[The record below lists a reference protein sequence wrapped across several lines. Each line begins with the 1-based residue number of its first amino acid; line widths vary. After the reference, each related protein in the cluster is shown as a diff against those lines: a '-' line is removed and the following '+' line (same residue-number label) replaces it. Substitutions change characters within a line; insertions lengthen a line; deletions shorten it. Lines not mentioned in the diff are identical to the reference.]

1 VSRVLGLDIGA
12 TGSRAQL
19 CVDGEVVAE
28 AAAAGASLV
37 AVGAASAEAALA
49 DLLAQLPLGP
59 RRRLDVICAGS
70 AGASV
75 PGTRQFLTERLAP
88 LTRSGNVVIVKDAML
103 VLPAADLAEGVAL
116 SCGTGSVAVGRY
128 RGTEV
133 QCGGWGYLLGDE
145 GSGYW
150 IVRAALQALLDRR
163 DRGLAAGELGERLL
177 GATGA
182 AQVSGLLEM
191 FYRQPHPLHWAGYA
205 PLVLSSADPAAA
217 RIMAGAADAL
227 AGLAVSAA
235 ERLGAPPGLPVV
247 LAGGLLG
254 DAGLEAALRDLIGK
268 ARAGSAVRTLDRPP
282 VVGAVRLALAA
293 AGASLALARL
303 PCCGMTGT
311 GEGSG
316 GLERP

>member
-49 DLLAQLPLGP
+49 DLLAQLPLRQ

-70 AGASV
+70 AGASA
-75 PGTRQFLTERLAP
+75 PGTRRFLTERLAP
-88 LTRSGNVVIVKDAML
+88 LTRSGNVVIVNDAML

-116 SCGTGSVAVGRY
+116 SSGTGSVAVGRY
-128 RGTEV
+128 RGAEV

-150 IVRAALQALLDRR
+150 IVRGALQALLGRR
-163 DRGLAAGELGERLL
+163 DRGLPVGELGERMLA
-177 GATGA
+177 ATGA
-182 AQVSGLLEM
+182 AQVGGLLEL
-191 FYRQPHPLHWAGYA
+191 FYRQPHPRHWAGYA
-205 PLVLSSADPAAA
+205 PLVLGSADPAAT
-217 RIMAGAADAL
+217 RITAEAADAL
-227 AGLAVSAA
+227 AGLALSAA

-247 LAGGLLG
+247 LAGGLFG
-254 DAGLEAALRDLIGK
+254 HAGLEAAVRDLIGK
-268 ARAGSAVRTLDRPP
+268 ARPGSAVRTLDRPP
-282 VVGAVRLALAA
+282 VAGAVRLALAA
-293 AGASLALARL
+293 AGGVDIGRG
-303 PCCGMTGT
+303 PP
-311 GEGSG
+311 GEPPS
-316 GLERP
+316 

>member
-1 VSRVLGLDIGA
+1 MSRVLGLDIGA

-49 DLLAQLPLGP
+49 DLLAELPLRQ

-70 AGASV
+70 AGASA
-75 PGTRQFLTERLAP
+75 PGTRRFLTERLAP
-88 LTRSGNVVIVKDAML
+88 LTRSGNVVIVNDAML

-116 SCGTGSVAVGRY
+116 SSGTGSVAVGRY
-128 RGTEV
+128 RGAEV

-150 IVRAALQALLDRR
+150 IVRGALQALLGRR
-163 DRGLAAGELGERLL
+163 DRGLPVGELGERMLA
-177 GATGA
+177 ATGA
-182 AQVSGLLEM
+182 AQVGGLLEL
-191 FYRQPHPLHWAGYA
+191 FYRQPHPRHWAGYA
-205 PLVLSSADPAAA
+205 PLVLGSADPAAT
-217 RIMAGAADAL
+217 RITAEAADAL
-227 AGLAVSAA
+227 AGLALSAA

-247 LAGGLLG
+247 LAGGLFG
-254 DAGLEAALRDLIGK
+254 HAGLEAAVRDLIGK
-268 ARAGSAVRTLDRPP
+268 ARPGSAVRTLDRPP

-293 AGASLALARL
+293 AGGVDIGRG
-303 PCCGMTGT
+303 PP
-311 GEGSG
+311 GEPPS
-316 GLERP
+316 

>member
-49 DLLAQLPLGP
+49 DLLAQLPLRQ

-70 AGASV
+70 AGASA
-75 PGTRQFLTERLAP
+75 PGTRRFLTERLAP
-88 LTRSGNVVIVKDAML
+88 LTRSGNVVIVNDAML

-116 SCGTGSVAVGRY
+116 SSGTGSVAVGRY
-128 RGTEV
+128 RGAEV

-150 IVRAALQALLDRR
+150 IVRGALQALLGRR
-163 DRGLAAGELGERLL
+163 DRGLPVGELGERMLA
-177 GATGA
+177 ATGA
-182 AQVSGLLEM
+182 AQVGGLLEL
-191 FYRQPHPLHWAGYA
+191 FYRQPHPRHWADYA
-205 PLVLSSADPAAA
+205 PLVLGSADPAAT
-217 RIMAGAADAL
+217 RITAEAADAL
-227 AGLAVSAA
+227 VGLALSAA

-247 LAGGLLG
+247 LAGGLFG
-254 DAGLEAALRDLIGK
+254 HAGLEAAVRDLIGK
-268 ARAGSAVRTLDRPP
+268 ARPGSAVRTLDRPP
-282 VVGAVRLALAA
+282 VAGAVRLALAA
-293 AGASLALARL
+293 AGGVDIGRG
-303 PCCGMTGT
+303 PP
-311 GEGSG
+311 GEPPS
-316 GLERP
+316 

>member
-1 VSRVLGLDIGA
+1 MSRVLGLDIGA

-49 DLLAQLPLGP
+49 DLLAQLPLRP
-59 RRRLDVICAGS
+59 RLDVVCAGS
-70 AGASV
+70 AGASA

-88 LTRSGNVVIVKDAML
+88 LTRSGNVVIVNDAML

-163 DRGLAAGELGERLL
+163 DRGLPPGELGERLL
-177 GATGA
+177 AATGA
-182 AQVSGLLEM
+182 AQVGGLLEL
-191 FYRQPHPLHWAGYA
+191 FYRQPHPRHWAGYA
-205 PLVLSSADPAAA
+205 PLVL
-217 RIMAGAADAL
+217 
-227 AGLAVSAA
+227 
-235 ERLGAPPGLPVV
+235 
-247 LAGGLLG
+247 
-254 DAGLEAALRDLIGK
+254 
-268 ARAGSAVRTLDRPP
+268 GSA
-282 VVGAVRLALAA
+282 
-293 AGASLALARL
+293 
-303 PCCGMTGT
+303 GT
-311 GEGSG
+311 NTI
-316 GLERP
+316 

>member
-1 VSRVLGLDIGA
+1 MSSVLGLDIGA

-49 DLLAQLPLGP
+49 DLLEQLPLRP
-59 RRRLDVICAGS
+59 RCRLDVVCAGA
-70 AGASV
+70 AGASA
-75 PGTRQFLTERLAP
+75 PGTRQFLNARLAP

-150 IVRAALQALLDRR
+150 VVREAVRRVLAER
-163 DRGLAAGELGERLL
+163 DRGSPPGELARRLL
-177 GATGA
+177 
-182 AQVSGLLEM
+182 
-191 FYRQPHPLHWAGYA
+191 
-205 PLVLSSADPAAA
+205 SA
-217 RIMAGAADAL
+217 AGAADPLELTAAFHEQREPERWAALSRVVLAADPDLVAASAAAL
-227 AGLAVSAA
+227 ARLVETVAA
-235 ERLGAPPGLPVV
+235 RLSLTGPVV
-247 LAGGLLG
+247 LAGGMLLG
-254 DAGLEAALRDLIGK
+254 EPALEAAVRLALPGVALLRCEE
-268 ARAGSAVRTLDRPP
+268 PP
-282 VVGAVRLALAA
+282 VAGAVRLAE
-293 AGASLALARL
+293 RL
-303 PCCGMTGT
+303 SCTQ
-311 GEGSG
+311 EGLFEG
-316 GLERP
+316 FRG

>member
-1 VSRVLGLDIGA
+1 MSSVLGLDIGA

-49 DLLAQLPLGP
+49 DLLDQLPLRP
-59 RRRLDVICAGS
+59 RRRLDVVCAGA
-70 AGASV
+70 AGASA
-75 PGTRQFLTERLAP
+75 PGTRQFLNARLAP
-88 LTRSGNVVIVKDAML
+88 LTRSGNVVIVNDAML

-150 IVRAALQALLDRR
+150 IVRAALRALLDRR
-163 DRGLAAGELGERLL
+163 DRGLPPGELSERMLA
-177 GATGA
+177 ATGA
-182 AQVSGLLEM
+182 AQVGGLLEL
-191 FYRQPHPLHWAGYA
+191 FYLQPHPRHWAGYA
-205 PLVLSSADPAAA
+205 PLVLTSADPAAA
-217 RIMAGAADAL
+217 RITAEAADAL

-247 LAGGLLG
+247 LAGGLFG
-254 DAGLEAALRDLIGK
+254 HAGLASAVRELIGK
-268 ARAGSAVRTLDRPP
+268 ARPGSAVRTLDRPP
-282 VVGAVRLALAA
+282 VAGAVRLALAA
-293 AGASLALARL
+293 AGGATAR
-303 PCCGMTGT
+303 CWARD
-311 GEGSG
+311 
-316 GLERP
+316 ERY

>member
-28 AAAAGASLV
+28 AAAGGASLV

-49 DLLAQLPLGP
+49 DLLAQLPLRP
-59 RRRLDVICAGS
+59 RRRLDVVCAGS
-70 AGASV
+70 AGAST

-103 VLPAADLAEGVAL
+103 ILPATDLAEGVAL

-128 RGTEV
+128 RGTDV

-163 DRGLAAGELGERLL
+163 DRGHPAGELGERLL
-177 GATGA
+177 AAAGA
-182 AQVSGLLEM
+182 AQVGGLLEL
-191 FYRQPHPLHWAGYA
+191 FYRQPHPRHWAGYA
-205 PLVLSSADPAAA
+205 PLVLGSADPAAT
-217 RIMAGAADAL
+217 RIIAEAADAL

-247 LAGGLLG
+247 LAGGLFG
-254 DAGLEAALRDLIGK
+254 DAGLEAVVRDLIGK
-268 ARAGSAVRTLDRPP
+268 ARPGSAVRTLDRPP
-282 VVGAVRLALAA
+282 VAGAVRLALAA
-293 AGASLALARL
+293 AGGVDIGRG
-303 PCCGMTGT
+303 PP
-311 GEGSG
+311 GEPPS
-316 GLERP
+316 